1 MQDRITPFQLLILVL
16 SFYVLGALIADTF
29 FALSPEV
36 SHLLQY
42 MDLVVCV
49 FFFADFCVRLRAAKD
64 KWRFMRWGWIDLL
77 ASIPA
82 GWLMGAK
89 AFRVV
94 QLIRLLRALKSLE
107 MIWRLL
113 FRNKAQGVLASAATL
128 TVLLLAFGAIT
139 MLLVE
144 KPNAASPIDT
154 AEEALWWAIVTV
166 TTVGYGDYYPV
177 TTQGRVVAVLLM
189 VCGVGLFGSF
199 AAYISSLFIAD
210 QSERETRQH
219 KADREMVRQLG
230 HQVAQLNEEVRALR
244 ETLATLHPGLDT
256 PTPDVSTPDVS
267 TPDEAS
273 REPQRSASGAKTPD
287 KDVPDR
293 HPE

>member
-36 SHLLQY
+36 SRLLQY

-49 FFFADFCVRLRAAKD
+49 FFFADFCMRLRAAKD
-64 KWRFMRWGWIDLL
+64 KWRYMRWGWIDLL

-107 MIWRLL
+107 LIWRLL
-113 FRNKAQGVLASAATL
+113 FRNKAKGVLASAAAL

-139 MLLVE
+139 ILLVE
-144 KPNAASPIDT
+144 SPNPASPIDT

-199 AAYISSLFIAD
+199 AAYVSSLFIAD

-230 HQVAQLNEEVRALR
+230 HQVVQLNEEVRALR
-244 ETLATLHPGLDT
+244 EALGTLHPGLDG
-256 PTPDVSTPDVS
+256 S
-267 TPDEAS
+267 S
-273 REPQRSASGAKTPD
+273 REAEARRVADVDAPGVDTPRVDKPDSGGPGE
-287 KDVPDR
+287 R
-293 HPE
+293 GE

>member
-1 MQDRITPFQLLILVL
+1 MEDRITPFQLFILVL

-36 SHLLQY
+36 SRLLQY
-42 MDLVVCV
+42 IDLMVCV
-49 FFFADFCVRLRAAKD
+49 CFFIDFCLRFRAAKN
-64 KWRFMRWGWIDLL
+64 KWHYMRWGWIDLL

-107 MIWRLL
+107 LIWRLI
-113 FRNKAQGVLASAATL
+113 FRNKAKGVLASAATL
-128 TVLLLAFGAIT
+128 TVLLVAFSALV

-144 KPNAASPIDT
+144 SPDPDSPIDT
-154 AEEALWWAIVTV
+154 AEEALWWAVVTV

-177 TTQGRVVAVLLM
+177 TTPGRVVAVLLM

-199 AAYISSLFIAD
+199 AAYISSLFVAD
-210 QSERETRQH
+210 QGERESRQH
-219 KADREMVRQLG
+219 RADREMVR
-230 HQVAQLNEEVRALR
+230 HLNQQMAALSEEVQALR
-244 ETLATLHPGLDT
+244 EVLARHYPELDADAASGNET
-256 PTPDVSTPDVS
+256 PP
-267 TPDEAS
+267 AS
-273 REPQRSASGAKTPD
+273 REEGGTRPEPGPD
-287 KDVPDR
+287 DAPR
-293 HPE
+293 GG

>member
-29 FALSPEV
+29 FALSAEV
-36 SHLLQY
+36 SRLLRY

-89 AFRVV
+89 AVRAV
-94 QLIRLLRALKSLE
+94 QLIRLLRAFKSLQV
-107 MIWRLL
+107 IWRLL

-139 MLLVE
+139 ILLVE
-144 KPNAASPIDT
+144 SPNPDSPIDT

-166 TTVGYGDYYPV
+166 TTVGYGDYYPI
-177 TTQGRVVAVLLM
+177 TTPGRVVAVMLM

-219 KADREMVRQLG
+219 RADREMVRQLG

-244 ETLATLHPGLDT
+244 EALGTLHPELDRT
-256 PTPDVSTPDVS
+256 PRDTGA
-267 TPDEAS
+267 EAE
-273 REPQRSASGAKTPD
+273 RERGFNVDAPNESNK
-287 KDVPDR
+287 
-293 HPE
+293 

>member
-1 MQDRITPFQLLILVL
+1 MEDRITPFQLFILVL

-36 SHLLQY
+36 SRLLQY
-42 MDLVVCV
+42 IDLMVCV
-49 FFFADFCVRLRAAKD
+49 CFFIDFCLRFRAAKN
-64 KWRFMRWGWIDLL
+64 KWHYMRWGWIDLL

-107 MIWRLL
+107 LIWRLI
-113 FRNKAQGVLASAATL
+113 FRNKAKGVLASAATL
-128 TVLLLAFGAIT
+128 TVLLVAFSALV

-144 KPNAASPIDT
+144 SPDPDSPIDT
-154 AEEALWWAIVTV
+154 AEEALWWAVVTV

-177 TTQGRVVAVLLM
+177 TTPGRVVAVLLM

-199 AAYISSLFIAD
+199 AAYISSLFVAD
-210 QSERETRQH
+210 QGERESRQH
-219 KADREMVRQLG
+219 RADREMVR
-230 HQVAQLNEEVRALR
+230 HLNQQMAALSEEVQALR
-244 ETLATLHPGLDT
+244 EVLARHYPELDADAAPG
-256 PTPDVSTPDVS
+256 
-267 TPDEAS
+267 DETSPAS
-273 REPQRSASGAKTPD
+273 REEGGTR
-287 KDVPDR
+287 
-293 HPE
+293 PEPGSDDAPRGG